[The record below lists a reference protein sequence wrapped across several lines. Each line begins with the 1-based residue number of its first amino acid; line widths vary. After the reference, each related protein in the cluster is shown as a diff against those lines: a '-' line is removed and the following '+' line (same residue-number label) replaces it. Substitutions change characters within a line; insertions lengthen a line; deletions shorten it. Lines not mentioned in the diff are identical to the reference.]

1 MSDFV
6 ASIKADFNN
15 RYPSIHHAILKYY
28 FTSITILVIF
38 FAFVL
43 RYFQL
48 NIGLPY
54 LYFWDEPLTA
64 SNALQMM
71 KTGDYNPH
79 FFKYGSLMIYLNL
92 LVDQLYRIYLS
103 LAGGLAS
110 VENIRIEA
118 DTGWHWTISHP
129 SFYFWNRFLTATM
142 GTATV
147 FITYLI
153 SRSICNR
160 WTGIISAFFLAVLPI
175 HIVHSGFVTM
185 DAPVALF
192 VALVALFSIL
202 FIDQKKIIYFILSL
216 ICVGFATATKYN
228 SGLAILLPI
237 ASLIWMS
244 YQDEI
249 PRQKFYWLAVPCLP
263 AVTFFLIMPYAI
275 LDFPTFIKDIL
286 HQITYYKTT
295 GHPGATISP
304 GWDYLVFQIRE
315 FYQNIGLTGTILFA
329 IGLAGTI
336 SRPVLL
342 LILLFPVSYLLF
354 MSGMTVNFHRNFIQ
368 VYPFIAVFAGIA
380 FYNLHAASAHFY
392 PKLKKPIPIIYLA
405 AALVLLPRAY
415 DAYQT
420 GIVLHNTRDTRS
432 AVIDTLNAMEDV
444 QKVVFARELRVH
456 KQDLN
461 RLKCDYS
468 VQPIG
473 IMSAEQNKGRT
484 HYVLPVEISQIY
496 TYHHEEIQI
505 KQAIIDKIHSEHILQ
520 YIDNNYIEQ
529 NIGKNYIKQNAA
541 TMLNVFSTSPS
552 LIIANQIPPEPLYPG
567 VIAFDTCKLSP
578 TGVQINIRN
587 TATLRDGVITT
598 PAYDLEPG
606 KYLFTFQAKKS
617 ATSERSQ
624 SFVFGKYET
633 RITVKRLNAF
643 RKHASIKVSIF
654 ADQTL
659 LTQQIFIPTENFAQM
674 DAFFLLPKNQR
685 VSVQIENLHD
695 ISDPLLP
702 VKTTVKQLR
711 IETVKDKR

>member
-1 MSDFV
+1 MSDFI
-6 ASIKADFNN
+6 ASIKTNFNK
-15 RYPSIHHAILKYY
+15 RYPGIHHAIVKHY
-28 FTSITILVIF
+28 FTSIIIMVIF
-38 FAFVL
+38 FAFIL

-64 SNALQMM
+64 SNALQMI

-92 LVDQLYRIYLS
+92 LIDQLYRIYLS
-103 LAGGLAS
+103 LTGDLAA
-110 VENIRIEA
+110 NIRIAA

-160 WTGIISAFFLAVLPI
+160 WTGIISAFFLSVLPI

-192 VALVALFSIL
+192 VSLVALFSIL
-202 FIDQKKIIYFILSL
+202 FIRQKKPIYFILSL

-244 YQDEI
+244 YRDEI
-249 PRQKFYWLAVPCLP
+249 PHQKFYWIATPCLP
-263 AVTFFLIMPYAI
+263 AVTFLLIMPYAI
-275 LDFPTFIKDIL
+275 LDFPNFIKDVL
-286 HQITYYKTT
+286 HQINYYKTT

-304 GWDYLVFQIRE
+304 GWDYFAFQIRE

-336 SRPVLL
+336 FRPVLL
-342 LILLFPVSYLLF
+342 LILLFPVGYLLF
-354 MSGMTVNFHRNFIQ
+354 MSDMTVNFHRNFIQ
-368 VYPFIAVFAGIA
+368 VYPFIAVFAGVA
-380 FYNLHAASAHFY
+380 FYNLHSALKHFY
-392 PKLKKPIPIIYLA
+392 PKLKKPIPIVCLA
-405 AALVLLPRAY
+405 AMLVLLPRAY

-420 GIVLHNTRDTRS
+420 GWVLYNTRDTRS

-456 KQDLN
+456 EQDLN
-461 RLKCDYS
+461 RLKCDYAIL
-468 VQPIG
+468 PIE
-473 IMSAEQNKGRT
+473 IMSAEQNRDRT
-484 HYVLPVEISQIY
+484 HYVLPAKVSQIY
-496 TYHHEEIQI
+496 TYHHEEIQT
-505 KQAIIDKIHSEHILQ
+505 KQAIIDKIPGEHILQ
-520 YIDNNYIEQ
+520 YIDNNYIGQ
-529 NIGKNYIKQNAA
+529 NIGKDYIKQNAA
-541 TMLNVFSTSPS
+541 TMLDVFSTSPS
-552 LIIANQIPPEPLYPG
+552 LIIAKQIPHEPLHPG
-567 VIAFDTCKLSP
+567 TIAFDTCKLSP

-598 PAYDLEPG
+598 PSYDLKLG
-606 KYLFTFQAKKS
+606 KYLFTFQAKKP
-617 ATSERSQ
+617 ATPERSQ
-624 SFVFGKYET
+624 SFIFGEYEAS
-633 RITVKRLNAF
+633 ITVKRLSAF
-643 RKHASIKVSIF
+643 RESESIKVSIF

-659 LTQQIFIPTENFAQM
+659 LTQQIFIPTENFTQM
-674 DAFFLLPKNQR
+674 DAFFSLEKNQR
-685 VSVQIENLHD
+685 VSVQIENLH
-695 ISDPLLP
+695 P
-702 VKTTVKQLR
+702 VETTIKQLK
-711 IETVKDKR
+711 IETAGKR

>member
-6 ASIKADFNN
+6 ATIKADFNE
-15 RYPSIHHAILKYY
+15 RYPGIHHAIVKHY
-28 FTSITILVIF
+28 FAFITTLVIF

-92 LVDQLYRIYLS
+92 LVDQLYRIYLL

-110 VENIRIEA
+110 VANIHIAA

-129 SFYFWNRFLTATM
+129 SFYFWNRFLTTTM

-153 SRSICNR
+153 SRTICNR
-160 WTGIISAFFLAVLPI
+160 WTGIVSAFFLAILPI

-192 VALVALFSIL
+192 VSLVALCSIF
-202 FIDQKKIIYFILSL
+202 FIDQKKILYCIFSL

-237 ASLIWMS
+237 ASLTWMS
-244 YQDEI
+244 CRGEI
-249 PRQKFYWLAVPCLP
+249 PRQKFYWLAIPCLP
-263 AVTFFLIMPYAI
+263 AVTFLLIMPYAI
-275 LDFPTFIKDIL
+275 LDFPNFIKDVL
-286 HQITYYKTT
+286 HQIIYYKTT

-304 GWDYLVFQIRE
+304 GWDYFSFQMRE
-315 FYQNIGLTGTILFA
+315 FYQNIGLIGTVLFA

-336 SRPVLL
+336 FRPVLL

-354 MSGMTVNFHRNFIQ
+354 MSDMTVNFHRNFIQ
-368 VYPFIAVFAGIA
+368 VYPFIAVFAGVA
-380 FYNLHAASAHFY
+380 FYNLQVALKHFY
-392 PKLKKPIPIIYLA
+392 PKLKKPILIVCLA
-405 AALVLLPRAY
+405 AVFVLLPRAY

-420 GIVLHNTRDTRS
+420 GMILHNIRDTRS

-444 QKVVFARELRVH
+444 QKIVFARELRVH
-456 KQDLN
+456 EQDLN
-461 RLKCDYS
+461 RLKYDYS
-468 VQPIG
+468 IQPIE
-473 IMSAEQNKGRT
+473 IMSAELKRDRT
-484 HYVLPVEISQIY
+484 HYVLPAEVSQVY
-496 TYHHEEIQI
+496 TYYQEEIQT
-505 KQAIIDKIHSEHILQ
+505 KQAIIDKIPGEHILQ

-529 NIGKNYIKQNAA
+529 NIGKDYIKQNAA
-541 TMLNVFSTSPS
+541 TMLDVFSTSPS
-552 LIIANQIPPEPLYPG
+552 LIIANQIPHEPLHPG

-578 TGVQINIRN
+578 AGVQINIRN

-598 PAYDLEPG
+598 PTYDLKPG
-606 KYLFTFQAKKS
+606 KYLFTFQTKKS
-617 ATSERSQ
+617 VTPERSQ
-624 SFVFGKYET
+624 SFVFGEYET

-643 RKHASIKVSIF
+643 REHASIKVSIF
-654 ADQTL
+654 TDQKL

-674 DAFFLLPKNQR
+674 DAFFLLPKDQR
-685 VSVQIENLHD
+685 VSVQIENLH
-695 ISDPLLP
+695 P
-702 VKTTVKQLR
+702 VETTIKQLK
-711 IETVKDKR
+711 IEKAGKR

>member
-1 MSDFV
+1 MSDFI
-6 ASIKADFNN
+6 ASVKANF
-15 RYPSIHHAILKYY
+15 PVILPAIVKHY
-28 FTSITILVIF
+28 FTSIIILVIF
-38 FAFVL
+38 FAFVI

-64 SNALQMM
+64 SNALQIM

-103 LAGGLAS
+103 FTGNLSSLA
-110 VENIRIEA
+110 NIRIAA

-129 SFYFWNRFLTATM
+129 NFYFWNRLLTATM

-153 SRSICNR
+153 SKTICNR
-160 WTGIISAFFLAVLPI
+160 WTGIISALFLSVLSI

-192 VALVALFSIL
+192 VSLAALFSIL
-202 FIDQKKIIYFILSL
+202 FIDQKKIIYFIFSL

-237 ASLIWMS
+237 ASLTWMS
-244 YQDEI
+244 YRDKI
-249 PRQKFYWLAVPCLP
+249 PRQKFYWLAIPCLP
-263 AVTFFLIMPYAI
+263 TVTFFLIMPYAI

-304 GWDYLVFQIRE
+304 GWDYFAFQIRE

-336 SRPVLL
+336 SRPILL
-342 LILLFPVSYLLF
+342 LIILFPVIYLLF
-354 MSGMTVNFHRNFIQ
+354 MSDMTVNFHRNFIQ
-368 VYPFIAVFAGIA
+368 VYPFIAVFAGVA
-380 FYNLHAASAHFY
+380 FHNLHVVLVHFY
-392 PKLKKPIPIIYLA
+392 PKLKRPIPIVCLA
-405 AALVLLPRAY
+405 ASLVLLPRAY

-444 QKVVFARELRVH
+444 QKIVFARELRIH
-456 KQDLN
+456 EQDLD
-461 RLKCDYS
+461 RLKYDYAI
-468 VQPIG
+468 QPIE
-473 IMSAEQNKGRT
+473 IMSAEQNRDRT
-484 HYVLPVEISQIY
+484 HYVLPAEVSQIY
-496 TYHHEEIQI
+496 TYHHEEIQT
-505 KQAIIDKIHSEHILQ
+505 KQAIIDKISDEHILQ
-520 YIDNNYIEQ
+520 YIENNYIEQ
-529 NIGKNYIKQNAA
+529 NIGKGYIKQNAA
-541 TMLNVFSTSPS
+541 TMLDVFSTSPS
-552 LIIANQIPPEPLYPG
+552 LIIANQIPHEPLHPG
-567 VIAFDTCKLSP
+567 TIAFDTCKLSP

-587 TATLRDGVITT
+587 TATLREGVITT
-598 PAYDLEPG
+598 PTYDLKPG
-606 KYLFTFQAKKS
+606 KYLFTFQAKKP
-617 ATSERSQ
+617 ATPERSQ
-624 SFVFGKYET
+624 SFVFGEYET
-633 RITVKRLNAF
+633 SITVKRLGAF
-643 RKHASIKVSIF
+643 RKPASIRVSIF
-654 ADQTL
+654 ADQAL

-674 DAFFLLPKNQR
+674 DAFFFLLKDQR
-685 VSVQIENLHD
+685 VSVQIENLPD
-695 ISDPLLP
+695 ISASLVP
-702 VKTTVKQLR
+702 VETTIKQLK
-711 IETVKDKR
+711 IVTTDGH

>member
-1 MSDFV
+1 MSNFI
-6 ASIKADFNN
+6 ASIKADFNK
-15 RYPSIHHAILKYY
+15 RYPIIHHAIVKHY
-28 FTSITILVIF
+28 FTSIIILVIF
-38 FAFVL
+38 FAFIL

-103 LAGGLAS
+103 LTGGLAG
-110 VENIRIEA
+110 VENIRIEP

-153 SRSICNR
+153 SRSVCNR
-160 WTGIISAFFLAVLPI
+160 WTGIISAFFLSVLPI
-175 HIVHSGFVTM
+175 HIIHSGFVTM

-202 FIDQKKIIYFILSL
+202 FIDQKKIIYFIFSL

-237 ASLIWMS
+237 ASLVWMS
-244 YQDEI
+244 YRDEI
-249 PRQKFYWLAVPCLP
+249 PRQKFYWLAIPCLP
-263 AVTFFLIMPYAI
+263 AVIFLLVMPYAI
-275 LDFPTFIKDIL
+275 LDFPNFIKDIL

-295 GHPGATISP
+295 GHPSATISP
-304 GWDYLVFQIRE
+304 GWDYFSFQIQK
-315 FYQNIGLTGTILFA
+315 FYQNIGLIGTILFA

-336 SRPVLL
+336 FRPVLL

-354 MSGMTVNFHRNFIQ
+354 MSDMTVNFHRNFIQ
-368 VYPFIAVFAGIA
+368 VYPFIAVFAGVA
-380 FYNLHAASAHFY
+380 FYNLHVALAHFY
-392 PKLKKPIPIIYLA
+392 PKLKKPIPIICLA

-420 GIVLHNTRDTRS
+420 GIALHNTRDTRS

-444 QKVVFARELRVH
+444 QKVVFARELRVQE
-456 KQDLN
+456 QDLK

-468 VQPIG
+468 IQPIE
-473 IMSAEQNKGRT
+473 IISAEQNKDGV
-484 HYVLPVEISQIY
+484 HYVLPAEISQIY
-496 TYHHEEIQI
+496 TYHHEEIQT

-520 YIDNNYIEQ
+520 YIEQ
-529 NIGKNYIKQNAA
+529 NIGKDYVKQNAA
-541 TMLNVFSTSPS
+541 TMLDVFSTSPS

-598 PAYDLEPG
+598 PSYDLKRG
-606 KYLFTFQAKKS
+606 KYLFTFQAKKP
-617 ATSERSQ
+617 ATPERSR
-624 SFVFGKYET
+624 STVFGEYET

-643 RKHASIKVSIF
+643 RKHASIKVSIL

-674 DAFFLLPKNQR
+674 DAFFSLEKNQR
-685 VSVQIENLHD
+685 VSVQIENLPD
-695 ISDPLLP
+695 ISASLLP
-702 VKTTVKQLR
+702 VETTIKQLKLHPQ
-711 IETVKDKR
+711 INADKHR

>member
-1 MSDFV
+1 MSDFI
-6 ASIKADFNN
+6 ASVKANFNE
-15 RYPSIHHAILKYY
+15 RYPDIHHAIVKHY
-28 FTSITILVIF
+28 FTSIIILVIF
-38 FAFVL
+38 FAFIL
-43 RYFQL
+43 RYLQL

-71 KTGDYNPH
+71 KTEDYNPH

-103 LAGGLAS
+103 LTGGLAS

-129 SFYFWNRFLTATM
+129 SFYFSNRFLTATM

-160 WTGIISAFFLAVLPI
+160 WTGIISAFFLSVLPI
-175 HIVHSGFVTM
+175 HIIHSGFVTM

-202 FIDQKKIIYFILSL
+202 FIDQKKIIYFIFSL

-244 YQDEI
+244 YRDEI
-249 PRQKFYWLAVPCLP
+249 PRQKFYWLAIPCLP
-263 AVTFFLIMPYAI
+263 AVIFLLVMPYAI
-275 LDFPTFIKDIL
+275 LDFPNFIKDIL

-304 GWDYLVFQIRE
+304 GWDYFSFQIRK
-315 FYQNIGLTGTILFA
+315 FYQNIGLIGTILFA

-336 SRPVLL
+336 FRPVLL
-342 LILLFPVSYLLF
+342 LIILFPASYLLF
-354 MSGMTVNFHRNFIQ
+354 MSDMTVNFHRNFIQ
-368 VYPFIAVFAGIA
+368 VYPFIAVFAGVA
-380 FYNLHAASAHFY
+380 FYNLHVALAHFY
-392 PKLKKPIPIIYLA
+392 PKLKKPIPIICLA
-405 AALVLLPRAY
+405 ATLVLLPRAY

-420 GIVLHNTRDTRS
+420 GIVLHNARDTRS

-456 KQDLN
+456 GQDLK

-468 VQPIG
+468 IQSIEM
-473 IMSAEQNKGRT
+473 ISAEQNKVGV
-484 HYVLPVEISQIY
+484 HYVLPAEISQIY
-496 TYHHEEIQI
+496 TYHHEEIQT

-520 YIDNNYIEQ
+520 YIEQ
-529 NIGKNYIKQNAA
+529 NIGKDYIKQNAA
-541 TMLNVFSTSPS
+541 TMLDVFSTSPS
-552 LIIANQIPPEPLYPG
+552 LIIANQIPHEPLHPG

-598 PAYDLEPG
+598 PSYDLKRG
-606 KYLFTFQAKKS
+606 KYLFTFQANKS
-617 ATSERSQ
+617 ATPERFQ
-624 SFVFGKYET
+624 SFIFGEYET

-654 ADQTL
+654 ADQAL

-674 DAFFLLPKNQR
+674 DAFFSLEKNQR
-685 VSVQIENLHD
+685 VSVQIENLPD
-695 ISDPLLP
+695 ISASLLP
-702 VKTTVKQLR
+702 VETTIKQLK
-711 IETVKDKR
+711 IETVRDKRRGTRG

>member
-1 MSDFV
+1 MSDFI
-6 ASIKADFNN
+6 ASIKANFNK
-15 RYPSIHHAILKYY
+15 RYSGIHHAIVKHY
-28 FTSITILVIF
+28 FTSIIILVIF
-38 FAFVL
+38 FAFTL

-64 SNALQMM
+64 SNALQIM

-92 LVDQLYRIYLS
+92 LIDQLYRIHLS
-103 LAGGLAS
+103 LTGGLS
-110 VENIRIEA
+110 SLENIRIAA

-129 SFYFWNRFLTATM
+129 NFYFWNRFLTATM

-153 SRSICNR
+153 SKTICNR
-160 WTGIISAFFLAVLPI
+160 WTGIISALFLSVLSI

-192 VALVALFSIL
+192 VSLVALCSIL
-202 FIDQKKIIYFILSL
+202 FIEQKKIIYFILSL

-244 YQDEI
+244 YRDEI
-249 PRQKFYWLAVPCLP
+249 SRQKFYWLAIPCLP
-263 AVTFFLIMPYAI
+263 AVTFFLFMPYAI

-295 GHPGATISP
+295 GHPGATINP
-304 GWDYLVFQIRE
+304 GWDYFAFQIQK

-336 SRPVLL
+336 SRPILL
-342 LILLFPVSYLLF
+342 LIILFPVIYLLF
-354 MSGMTVNFHRNFIQ
+354 MSDMTVNFHRNFIQ
-368 VYPFIAVFAGIA
+368 VYPFIAVFAGVA
-380 FYNLHAASAHFY
+380 FHNLHVALVHFY
-392 PKLKKPIPIIYLA
+392 PKLKKPIPIVYLA
-405 AALVLLPRAY
+405 ASLVLLPRAY

-432 AVIDTLNAMEDV
+432 AVIDALNTMENV
-444 QKVVFARELRVH
+444 QKVVFARELRIH
-456 KQDLN
+456 KQDLD
-461 RLKCDYS
+461 RLKYDYAI
-468 VQPIG
+468 QPIE
-473 IMSAEQNKGRT
+473 IMSAEQIRDRT
-484 HYVLPVEISQIY
+484 HYVLPAEVSQIY
-496 TYHHEEIQI
+496 TYHQEEIQA
-505 KQAIIDKIHSEHILQ
+505 KQAIIDKISGEHILQ
-520 YIDNNYIEQ
+520 YIDNNYISQ
-529 NIGKNYIKQNAA
+529 NIGKGYIKQNAA
-541 TMLNVFSTSPS
+541 TMLDVFSTSPS
-552 LIIANQIPPEPLYPG
+552 LIIANQIPHEPLHPG

-578 TGVQINIRN
+578 AGVQINIRN
-587 TATLRDGVITT
+587 TATLREGVTTT
-598 PAYDLEPG
+598 PTYNLKPG
-606 KYLFTFQAKKS
+606 KYLFTFQAKKP
-617 ATSERSQ
+617 AIPERSQ
-624 SFVFGKYET
+624 SFVFGEYET
-633 RITVKRLNAF
+633 RLTVKRLSAF
-643 RKHASIKVSIF
+643 REQASIRVSIF

-674 DAFFLLPKNQR
+674 DAFFSLQKKQR

-702 VKTTVKQLR
+702 VETTIKQLK
-711 IETVKDKR
+711 IEKTDKR

>member
-1 MSDFV
+1 MSDFI
-6 ASIKADFNN
+6 APIKANFK
-15 RYPSIHHAILKYY
+15 HAIVKHY
-28 FTSITILVIF
+28 FTSIIILVIF
-38 FAFVL
+38 FAFIL

-64 SNALQMM
+64 SNALQMI

-92 LVDQLYRIYLS
+92 LIDQLYRIYLS
-103 LAGGLAS
+103 LTGDLVS
-110 VENIRIEA
+110 VANIRIAA

-147 FITYLI
+147 FIAYLI

-160 WTGIISAFFLAVLPI
+160 WTGIISAFFLSILPI

-192 VALVALFSIL
+192 VSLVALFSIL
-202 FIDQKKIIYFILSL
+202 FIGEKKIIYFILSL

-244 YQDEI
+244 YRDGI
-249 PRQKFYWLAVPCLP
+249 PRQKFYWLAIPGLP
-263 AVTFFLIMPYAI
+263 AVTFFLSIPYAI
-275 LDFPTFIKDIL
+275 LDFPNFIKDVL
-286 HQITYYKTT
+286 HQINYYKTT

-304 GWDYLVFQIRE
+304 GWDYFAFQIRE

-342 LILLFPVSYLLF
+342 LILLFPVSYLVF
-354 MSGMTVNFHRNFIQ
+354 MSDMTVNFHRNFIQ
-368 VYPFIAVFAGIA
+368 VYPFIAVFTGVA
-380 FYNLHAASAHFY
+380 FYNLHAALTRFY
-392 PKLKKPIPIIYLA
+392 PNFKKLIPLVCLT

-420 GIVLHNTRDTRS
+420 GRVLHNTRDTRS
-432 AVIDTLNAMEDV
+432 TVIDTLNAMEDV
-444 QKVVFARELRVH
+444 QEVVFARELRVH
-456 KQDLN
+456 EQDLD
-461 RLKCDYS
+461 RLKYDYAI
-468 VQPIG
+468 QPIET
-473 IMSAEQNKGRT
+473 MSAEQNRDGV
-484 HYVLPVEISQIY
+484 HYVLPAKISQIY
-496 TYHHEEIQI
+496 TYHQEEIQT
-505 KQAIIDKIHSEHILQ
+505 KQTIIDKIHSEHILQ
-520 YIDNNYIEQ
+520 YIDNNYIGQ
-529 NIGKNYIKQNAA
+529 NIGKDYIKQNAA
-541 TMLNVFSTSPS
+541 TMLDVFSTSPS
-552 LIIANQIPPEPLYPG
+552 LIITNQIPHEPLHPG
-567 VIAFDTCKLSP
+567 TIAFDTCKLSP

-598 PAYDLEPG
+598 PAYDLKRG
-606 KYLFTFQAKKS
+606 KYLFTFQANKP
-617 ATSERSQ
+617 AIPERSQ
-624 SFVFGKYET
+624 SFVFGEYET
-633 RITVKRLNAF
+633 KITVKRLNAF
-643 RKHASIKVSIF
+643 RKHTSIRVSIF

-659 LTQQIFIPTENFAQM
+659 LTQQIFIPTKNSAQM
-674 DAFFLLPKNQR
+674 DAFFSLEKKQR
-685 VSVQIENLHD
+685 VSVQIENLH
-695 ISDPLLP
+695 P
-702 VKTTVKQLR
+702 VKTTVKQLK
-711 IETVKDKR
+711 ILVL